1 MGIIFWHTVYILYN
15 RDMNKKDFNTKKVKN
30 ISVASCVKT
39 KEELSSDIFI
49 MDWKLYFD
57 AMLNQKLAKAFHDL
71 VARLKKEENF
81 DIKEYKISHRFSWST
96 ARWLPWDTIDKRVK
110 KELVQLLEDNGVYPY
125 TT

>member
-1 MGIIFWHTVYILYN
+1 
-15 RDMNKKDFNTKKVKN
+15 MNKKDFNTKKVKN